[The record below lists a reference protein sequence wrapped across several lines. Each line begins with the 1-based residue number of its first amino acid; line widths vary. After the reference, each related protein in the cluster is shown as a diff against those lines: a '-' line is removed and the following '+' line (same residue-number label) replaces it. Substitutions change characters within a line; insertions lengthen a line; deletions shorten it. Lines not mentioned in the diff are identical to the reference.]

1 MSDASD
7 VVVKVPVGTIVA
19 VPDTAADIVVGVTV
33 VSDISDVVVNV
44 ADANVVVATR
54 RRYYRR
60 G

>member
-1 MSDASD
+1 MSDISD

-44 ADANVVVATR
+44 ADANVVVANS
-54 RRYYRR
+54 
-60 G
+60 